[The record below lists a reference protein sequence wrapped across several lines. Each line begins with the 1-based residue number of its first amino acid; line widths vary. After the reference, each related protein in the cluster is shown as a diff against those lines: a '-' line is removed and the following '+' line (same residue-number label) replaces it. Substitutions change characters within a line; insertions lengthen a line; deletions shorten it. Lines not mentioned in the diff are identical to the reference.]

1 MTPSNEYA
9 LRKAQL
15 VARCDLERLRLQFSL
30 QQMRQAVTGPR
41 TGTRAAWTA
50 PVAAT
55 LLSFALP
62 SLGVQR
68 LTGYVR
74 LLSLAVTAYRIASQW
89 RAGQAAKP
97 AP

>member
-1 MTPSNEYA
+1 MTQRNEYA

-30 QQMRQAVTGPR
+30 KQMRQTVTGPSS
-41 TGTRAAWTA
+41 GSPAAWTA

-62 SLGVQR
+62 TLGVQR
-68 LTGYVR
+68 LSRYVR

-89 RAGQAAKP
+89 HAGQAAKP

>member
-1 MTPSNEYA
+1 MSTQEYD

-15 VARCDLERLRLQFSL
+15 VARCDLERMRLQLSL
-30 QQMRQAVTGPR
+30 KQMRQVVSGPVVR
-41 TGTRAAWTA
+41 EPAPWTA

-68 LTGYVR
+68 LTGMVR
-74 LLSLAVTAYRIASQW
+74 LLTLALTAYRAARQW
-89 RAGQAAKP
+89 RSEQAP
-97 AP
+97 QNPD

>member
-1 MTPSNEYA
+1 MMQNNEHA

-15 VARCDLERLRLQFSL
+15 VARCDLERLRLQFSV
-30 QQMRQAVTGPR
+30 QQLRQTVTG
-41 TGTRAAWTA
+41 TGTGAPAAWTA

-62 SLGVQR
+62 TLGVQR
-68 LTGYVR
+68 LSGYVR

>member
-1 MTPSNEYA
+1 MTQRNEYA

-30 QQMRQAVTGPR
+30 RQMHQTVTGPSS
-41 TGTRAAWTA
+41 GAPAAWTA

-62 SLGVQR
+62 TLGMQR

-89 RAGQAAKP
+89 RAGQPAKP